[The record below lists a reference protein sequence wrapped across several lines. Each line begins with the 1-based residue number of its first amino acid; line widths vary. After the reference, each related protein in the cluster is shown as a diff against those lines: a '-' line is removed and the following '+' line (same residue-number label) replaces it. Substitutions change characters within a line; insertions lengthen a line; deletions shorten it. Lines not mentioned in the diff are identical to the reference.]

1 METLS
6 PLRKAVAAL
15 LLGLALLCA
24 PVRAA
29 EESLEYPVKAA
40 FLAKFG
46 AFVEWPAAAFA
57 TPGSPL
63 QLCVLGDDP
72 FGATL
77 DRAVSSQQVDGR
89 AIEVR
94 RLKAVRPDSGCH
106 IVYIAASEAPRV
118 AQVVE
123 SLRGSGVLTVSDV
136 KAPAAVA
143 GIINFVVKD
152 QRVRFDIDDE
162 AAMHN
167 RLAISSKLLG
177 VALNVKPRRA
187 AGSS

>member
-6 PLRKAVAAL
+6 PLRKAIAASL
-15 LLGLALLCA
+15 VGLAVLCA

-57 TPGSPL
+57 STSSPL

-77 DRAVSSQQVDGR
+77 DRAVSGQQAAGR

-106 IVYIAASEAPRV
+106 IVYIAPSEALRL

-123 SLRGSGVLTVSDV
+123 ALRGSGVLTVSDL
-136 KAPAAVA
+136 KAPVAAA
-143 GIINFVVKD
+143 GIINFVIKD

-162 AAMHN
+162 AAMQN

-187 AGSS
+187 VGGS

>member
-1 METLS
+1 M
-6 PLRKAVAAL
+6 
-15 LLGLALLCA
+15 LLGLMVSA
-24 PVRAA
+24 PARAA
-29 EESLEYPVKAA
+29 DETLEYPVKAA

-46 AFVEWPAAAFA
+46 GFVEWPPAVFA
-57 TPGSPL
+57 SPSTPV
-63 QLCVLGDDP
+63 QLCVLGEDP

-77 DRAVSSQQVDGR
+77 DKAVSGQQAAGR
-89 AIEVR
+89 PIEVR
-94 RLKAVRPDSGCH
+94 RVKAVRADSGCH
-106 IVYIAASEAPRV
+106 IVYISPSETPRL

-123 SLRGSGVLTVSDV
+123 ALRGSGVLTVSDV
-136 KAPAAVA
+136 KAGAPQTGV
-143 GIINFVVKD
+143 INFVIKD

-187 AGSS
+187 GTS